1 MKGIG
6 NESGVV
12 TTALFLFYFCVLK
25 DDCLIRAGEVGSGV
39 MEFGR
44 VERSAL
50 GVFLKGMRFYL

>member
-39 MEFGR
+39 MEFGKLR
-44 VERSAL
+44 DLLL
-50 GVFLKGMRFYL
+50 GVF